1 MAKAERR
8 PEDDPRF
15 QRVREQ
21 LVRAV
26 VDLAAEKPAE
36 QISVSELTSRAGV
49 ARTTF
54 YKHAESP
61 AGLLANH
68 LINQIRP
75 KIEPL
80 ATLLDD
86 AHEDYLLRWRHIM
99 IDLLE
104 HAREHA
110 PVYERVFTVDG
121 QSVVLAIMSAYFEK
135 VFGEDVEGFVQH
147 VEGETPSELWVTMAI
162 SQQVHNLITII
173 GSWLRTG
180 MEETPEVV
188 VSTYM
193 SLAPPWQLAKFSPSG
208 RTSLRRNRVVAAL
221 LESAIEGDAPG
232 T

>member
-1 MAKAERR
+1 MEGKPERR

-26 VDLAAEKPAE
+26 TELAAEKPAE
-36 QISVSELTSRAGV
+36 QITVSELTAKAQV

-61 AGLLANH
+61 AQLLADH
-68 LINQIRP
+68 LIRQIRP

-80 ATLLDD
+80 ATILDD
-86 AHEDYLLRWRHIM
+86 ASDDYLLRWREIM
-99 IDLLE
+99 IELLE
-104 HAREHA
+104 HARTNEQI
-110 PVYERVFTVDG
+110 YSRVFTADG
-121 QSVVLAIMSAYFEK
+121 QSVVLAMLSAYFEK
-135 VFGEDVEGFVQH
+135 VFSEYVESFVKH
-147 VEGETPSELWVTMAI
+147 VDGGVPSQLWVVMAI

-180 MEETPEVV
+180 MEESPEVV

-221 LESAIEGDAPG
+221 LESVTEE
-232 T
+232 

>member
-1 MAKAERR
+1 MGKAERR

-21 LVRAV
+21 LIRAV

-61 AGLLANH
+61 AGLLATH

-80 ATLLDD
+80 ATFLDD
-86 AHEDYLLRWRHIM
+86 AQEDYLLRWRQIM
-99 IDLLE
+99 IELLE
-104 HAREHA
+104 HARENA

-121 QSVVLAIMSAYFEK
+121 QSVVLAIMSAYFER
-135 VFGEDVEGFVQH
+135 VFGEYVEGFVQH
-147 VEGETPSELWVTMAI
+147 VDGETPSELWVTMAI
-162 SQQVHNLITII
+162 SQQVHNLIAII

-180 MEETPEVV
+180 MA
-188 VSTYM
+188 S
-193 SLAPPWQLAKFSPSG
+193 
-208 RTSLRRNRVVAAL
+208 R
-221 LESAIEGDAPG
+221 
-232 T
+232 

>member
-1 MAKAERR
+1 MVSKPERR

-15 QRVREQ
+15 QRVRDQ

-26 VDLAAEKPAE
+26 TELAAEKPAE
-36 QISVSELTSRAGV
+36 QITVSELTAKAGV

-61 AGLLANH
+61 AQLLASH
-68 LINQIRP
+68 LIRQIRP

-86 AHEDYLLRWRHIM
+86 AGADYLLRWREIM
-99 IDLLE
+99 IELLE
-104 HAREHA
+104 YARANEQI
-110 PVYERVFTVDG
+110 YSRIFSVDG
-121 QSVVLAIMSAYFEK
+121 QSVVLAMLSAYFEQ
-135 VFGEDVEGFVQH
+135 VFGEYVESFVQH
-147 VEGETPSELWVTMAI
+147 VDGGMPSQLWVTMAI
-162 SQQVHNLITII
+162 SQQVHNLIAII

-180 MEETPEVV
+180 MEESPEAV

-221 LESAIEGDAPG
+221 LESVAEA
-232 T
+232 